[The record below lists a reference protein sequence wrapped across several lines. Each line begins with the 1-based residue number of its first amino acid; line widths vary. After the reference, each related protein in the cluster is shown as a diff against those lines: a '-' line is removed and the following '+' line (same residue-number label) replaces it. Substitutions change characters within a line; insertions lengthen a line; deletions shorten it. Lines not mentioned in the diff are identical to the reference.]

1 MHSPTSDKPASPTK
15 LYVVHHTHTDIGYTH
30 PQERVEQLHVDF
42 IRQAVDILD
51 SGCVAAGEFRW
62 NCETFWSVE
71 RFLAQAD
78 QVHIDSFKRHI
89 RDGRIGVSGNYL
101 NFTELIDYDLLCTL
115 LGRAAAFGRGI
126 GAPIRSAMTADVNG
140 YGWGYADALASAGIE
155 NLFTCVNTHHGARP
169 FGRAQTAFWWEGPCG
184 GRVLVWSSE
193 HYHFGNELG
202 LTLGEKNPPLIADEF
217 SGTPAWDAEL
227 NWRRAAAR
235 IPRYIKQLKAGG
247 YPFDFVPVAASG
259 IIVDNAPPN
268 ASIAEFAARWNA
280 SFGQEVKIEMVTL
293 DTLFDAVRE
302 SGQEIPCFRGDW
314 ADWWA
319 DGVGSTPAVVRHF
332 RDAQRTYC
340 LLKALSRRETGDLA
354 VPPRTDTGATA
365 SADEIADNLALY
377 AEHTWGHRDTTSRP
391 WAGEVSDLDL
401 KKCGYAIRAHE
412 CASRALNSRLAALGE
427 AAPLPLEQRKDGTIR
442 FSLVN
447 PFGHVMTDIVRLPLN
462 HWELHGARYELI
474 DEASG
479 RIIPSQLDM
488 VSRDPELCASVPL
501 EPGEARRVCLR
512 PTSAA
517 RVQPADGSVRA
528 TAATDGRAANLV
540 TPHFVVGVEAPS
552 GIRSIVDMADG
563 CDIITAGATPGAFAP
578 VYEFTPIALDPVTDR
593 RGMGLAR
600 ATERTQRERG
610 VLSRV
615 EVAAAGSVFGR
626 LRLDYDVAGCSAYS
640 VVLTAY
646 RDLPVLD
653 VAVRVEKHNVAA
665 PEGLLAPL
673 PFTAGAG
680 SELWF
685 AKTGCVFRPGIDQL
699 PGTCTD
705 YYLLGEGL
713 AFVSP
718 HKGIAVSL
726 MDSPLVRM
734 GDGGSV
740 STWLMNN
747 FWETNFRRWLGG
759 VYEFR
764 YRIGVV
770 RDCVS
775 PDAAI
780 AGCRRLNLPVAV
792 VRHGNVGA
800 GNRQ

>member
-1 MHSPTSDKPASPTK
+1 M
-15 LYVVHHTHTDIGYTH
+15 
-30 PQERVEQLHVDF
+30 
-42 IRQAVDILD
+42 
-51 SGCVAAGEFRW
+51 
-62 NCETFWSVE
+62 
-71 RFLAQAD
+71 
-78 QVHIDSFKRHI
+78 
-89 RDGRIGVSGNYL
+89 
-101 NFTELIDYDLLCTL
+101 
-115 LGRAAAFGRGI
+115 
-126 GAPIRSAMTADVNG
+126 
-140 YGWGYADALASAGIE
+140 
-155 NLFTCVNTHHGARP
+155 
-169 FGRAQTAFWWEGPCG
+169 
-184 GRVLVWSSE
+184 
-193 HYHFGNELG
+193 
-202 LTLGEKNPPLIADEF
+202 
-217 SGTPAWDAEL
+217 
-227 NWRRAAAR
+227 
-235 IPRYIKQLKAGG
+235 
-247 YPFDFVPVAASG
+247 
-259 IIVDNAPPN
+259 
-268 ASIAEFAARWNA
+268 
-280 SFGQEVKIEMVTL
+280 
-293 DTLFDAVRE
+293 
-302 SGQEIPCFRGDW
+302 
-314 ADWWA
+314 
-319 DGVGSTPAVVRHF
+319 
-332 RDAQRTYC
+332 
-340 LLKALSRRETGDLA
+340 
-354 VPPRTDTGATA
+354 
-365 SADEIADNLALY
+365 
-377 AEHTWGHRDTTSRP
+377 
-391 WAGEVSDLDL
+391 
-401 KKCGYAIRAHE
+401 
-412 CASRALNSRLAALGE
+412 
-427 AAPLPLEQRKDGTIR
+427 
-442 FSLVN
+442 
-447 PFGHVMTDIVRLPLN
+447 
-462 HWELHGARYELI
+462 
-474 DEASG
+474 
-479 RIIPSQLDM
+479 
-488 VSRDPELCASVPL
+488 
-501 EPGEARRVCLR
+501 
-512 PTSAA
+512 
-517 RVQPADGSVRA
+517 RA